1 MTNGRTNLHM
11 TKRLLSL
18 LLCVVLLVSV
28 LPMLNTPVHAATTS
42 QNNIVARA
50 DYLYG
55 ITWKCQKT
63 VYGWR
68 KNYVFNAGSTY
79 RIPYGQPVSSGYYI
93 GFGVSVDTFVS
104 ATKNESSVFYTSRS
118 SYGSTNSVYY
128 AMDCSAFVSWCW
140 GISRKTTASIPQ
152 VSSNLGKATSS
163 NISKLQLG
171 DALNSSSV
179 GHVVLVT
186 GLTYSGSSITQIE
199 ITEQTPPQLKRSY
212 YTPSSLASKYGSSYT
227 IQRYSGSVPAAPG
240 GSSSS
245 SGSSSGSA
253 VTTQYFP
260 ACASS
265 YTSIVDA
272 LNSIGVDSSK
282 ENRILI
288 ATVNGILNYTGT
300 EDQNIALLDLLKAG
314 KLLNPNYKDVA
325 YYPATSAGS
334 TLIEALEAIGVD
346 SSKDYRAKIAAA
358 NNISNYTGTYDQ
370 NITMLELLRAG
381 KLINPEG
388 SSSSSS
394 GSSGSSD
401 TTQNGYTRGYAG
413 GMAGDGKIYAHGL
426 DVSAWQ
432 EEDLDFNM
440 IKNAGYSY
448 VILRAGTGK
457 GKDSCFETYYTNA
470 KKAGLNVGAYY
481 YSYATTVAGAQTDAS
496 NMLTWIKGKTFEY
509 PIYFDY
515 EDASQDSLS
524 STTSKNICLTFCDA
538 MANAGYLTGIYTGY
552 SRSTN
557 LPMSEICAKY
567 EAWIAHYRDYTY
579 ETLSPTYSGKF
590 GMYQYTDRNY
600 IGSEG
605 PFDGNVSFK
614 DYPAIVKKYGFNGY
628 AATVSVDYLSMCT
641 AYETHCKVITLKST
655 PLNSLPCS
663 ATSSYGSVTL
673 LTEEA
678 GKTYIAKKL
687 YSNTSGNFWY
697 QITLE
702 TGETA
707 YLYNYHCEYVEP
719 VDTDIVLVGGV
730 APGRLEPGQD
740 FEISG
745 TVSTLCHKLDG
756 VQVVVTNAQ
765 GNTVLSVPVE
775 TVDNMCDLA
784 DVKLNFASLPLGDYQ
799 YKVLANYSGKYAISD
814 SESETYNAQVALMD
828 TAFTVGG
835 EISEPDPENPPVTIR
850 DPYLDECTFYPSHC
864 LVFTTQVA
872 PLNMLPCNVDS
883 NGAQTLLTADSGNSY
898 TATAVVKNTEGTY
911 WYQLL
916 LDTGETAYLSGDYA
930 RFADSF
936 DTDLVLSVTEVLEDL
951 YVGQNYTVYGCV
963 ESMLNDLEEVRVL
976 ICSMD
981 ETELFSTTV
990 VASDNV
996 CDLTGLALNF
1006 GSLTAGDYL
1015 YKIEA
1020 DYSGYFAANAT
1031 ECGRYTARTVLMKM
1045 VFTVTDCEHDYAVH
1059 VIQQGSC
1066 TVNGIL
1072 ENICTIC
1079 GDTNTQVM
1087 EATGHS
1093 YTLSIQSPTCVSA
1106 GMKTYLCSG
1115 CANKIEEPISATGHS
1130 YAGGQCVTCGAADP
1144 NHNPSVTV
1152 PKLTLKSPT
1161 LEFKDMITVNALY
1174 TAENIQDVVEMGMIT
1189 YSTQVST
1196 WSVETAEYVIPGA
1209 TYMEGTGQ
1217 YVSSSQGIHAKY
1229 LGDKVYLAIYAKLT
1243 DGTYTYSKLASYSPV
1258 QYATNQLNKSTDVKL
1273 RKLVAAM
1280 LNYGA
1285 EAQLYFGHNVQSL
1298 ANSTL
1303 TIDQKALPDSY
1314 RADMI
1319 ATVAA
1324 ASAEKQGVFANN
1336 QGFASRKPAISF
1348 EGAFCIN
1355 YFFTPKYVPDSG
1367 ITLYYWN
1374 AEDYNAATV
1383 LTAAN
1388 ATGKFKLEGSGTG
1401 EYRGDITGISAK
1413 ALSEAVYVACA
1424 YKSGGAVWTSGV
1436 LGYSIGA
1443 YCSGQASKAN
1453 AISDLAMAT
1462 AVYGYHAKQYFS

>member
-1 MTNGRTNLHM
+1 MAFSHTRKCM
-11 TKRLLSL
+11 KKRLFSL
-18 LLCVVLLVSV
+18 FLCIVLVVTV
-28 LPMLNTPVHAATTS
+28 LPTIGSPVHAATTS

-68 KNYVFNAGSTY
+68 KNYVFNSGSTY
-79 RIPYGQPVSSGYYI
+79 RIPYGQPINSGYYI

-104 ATKNESSVFYTSRS
+104 ATKNASSVFYTSRS

-152 VSSNLGKATSS
+152 VSSNLGKATKA
-163 NISKLQLG
+163 NVSKLQLG

-186 GLTYSGSSITQIE
+186 GLTYSGSTITQIE

-212 YTPSSLASKYGSSYT
+212 YTPASLGSKYGSSYS
-227 IQRYSGSVPAAPG
+227 IQRYSGAVPVAPG
-240 GSSSS
+240 S
-245 SGSSSGSA
+245 SGSSSSG
-253 VTTQYFP
+253 TTTNSKYFP

-265 YTSIVDA
+265 QLSIVAA
-272 LNSIGVDSSK
+272 LDDIGVDSSK
-282 ENRILI
+282 TYRTKI
-288 ATVNGILNYTGT
+288 ATANGISNYTGT
-300 EDQNIALLDLLKAG
+300 EAQNIALLDLMKAG
-314 KLLNPNYKDVA
+314 KLINPDFVDA
-325 YYPATSAGS
+325 VYYPATSAGS

-381 KLINPEG
+381 KLINPDG
-388 SSSSSS
+388 KSTSSGGS
-394 GSSGSSD
+394 GSSGS
-401 TTQNGYTRGYAG
+401 TQNGYTRGYAG

-432 EEDLDFNM
+432 EASLDFNM

-448 VILRAGTGK
+448 VILRAGTGN
-457 GKDSCFETYYTNA
+457 GKDTCFETYYTNA
-470 KKAGLNVGAYY
+470 KKAGLDVGAYY
-481 YSYATTVAGAQTDAS
+481 YSYATTVAGAQTDAN

-524 STTSKNICLTFCDA
+524 ATTSKNICSTFCDA

-552 SRSTN
+552 SRSTE

-605 PFDGNVSFK
+605 PFDGDVSFK

-628 AATVSVDYLSMCT
+628 AATVTVDYLSMCT
-641 AYETHCKVITLKST
+641 AYETHCKVVTTKTT

-663 ATSSYGSVTL
+663 TSSSYGSQTL

-687 YSNTSGNFWY
+687 YSNTGGNFWY

-707 YLYNYHCEYVEP
+707 YLYNYHCQYVEP

-730 APGRLEPGQD
+730 APGHLNQGES
-740 FEISG
+740 FELSG
-745 TVSTLCHKLDG
+745 TVSTINHRLDG
-756 VQVVVTNAQ
+756 VQAMVLDAQ
-765 GNTVLSVPVE
+765 GNTVLSVPVQS
-775 TVDNMCDLA
+775 VDNMCDLS
-784 DVKLNFASLPLGDYQ
+784 DISLNFASLPLGDYQ
-799 YKVLANYSGKYAISD
+799 YKVVASYSGKYAISD
-814 SESETYNAQVALMD
+814 KESESYNAQVTLMEAD
-828 TAFTVGG
+828 FTVGDGTG
-835 EISEPDPENPPVTIR
+835 EEEPETPSAPAL
-850 DPYLDECTFYPSHC
+850 DPYLEECTIYPSHC
-864 LVFTTQVA
+864 IVMTPQAA
-872 PLNMLPCNVDS
+872 PLNSLPCDVDV
-883 NGAQTLLTADSGNSY
+883 NGSKTVVTAENADRF
-898 TATAVVKNTEGTY
+898 TATAVVQNTQGTY
-911 WYQLL
+911 WYQVQ
-916 LDTGETAYLSGDYA
+916 LDTGVTAYLSGDHA
-930 RFADSF
+930 RLLDSS
-936 DTDLVLSVTEVLEDL
+936 DTDLVLSVEGLPESM
-951 YVGQNYTVYGCV
+951 YVGQNYTINGSVQAL
-963 ESMLNDLEEVRVL
+963 LNDLNTVQVQ
-976 ICSMD
+976 ICSTD
-981 ETELFSTTV
+981 ETVLLETSV
-990 VASDNV
+990 VSYENA
-996 CDLTGLALNF
+996 CDLTGLSLDF
-1006 GSLTAGDYL
+1006 GSLAGGSYL
-1015 YKIEA
+1015 YRIVA
-1020 DYSGYFAANAT
+1020 NYSGYFAATST
-1031 ECGRYTARTVLMKM
+1031 ERGQYSAQTVLLQTIFEMIA
-1045 VFTVTDCEHDYAVH
+1045 CEHNYV
-1059 VIQQGSC
+1059 VNVVRPGGC
-1066 TVNGIL
+1066 TSVSIL
-1072 ENICTIC
+1072 EHHCTIC
-1079 GDTNTQVM
+1079 GETNNSIL

-1093 YTLSIQSPTCVSA
+1093 YTTTVQDPTCTSA
-1106 GMKTYLCSG
+1106 GKKIYLCSR
-1115 CANKIEEPISATGHS
+1115 CANQIEEPISATGHN
-1130 YAGGQCVTCGAADP
+1130 YAGGQCTTCGAADP
-1144 NHNPSVTV
+1144 NHNPGVIV
-1152 PKLTLKSPT
+1152 PTLTLKYPT
-1161 LEFKDMITVNALY
+1161 LEFKDMITVNAFY
-1174 TAENIQDVVEMGMIT
+1174 TAVNTQDVVEMGMIT
-1189 YSTQVST
+1189 YSSKVAT
-1196 WSVETAEYVIPGA
+1196 WNIETAEHVIPGA
-1209 TYMEGTGQ
+1209 TYAESTGY

-1229 LGDKVYLAIYAKLT
+1229 LGDTVYLAVYAKLT
-1243 DGTYTYSKLASYSPV
+1243 DGTYAYSKLAGYSPV
-1258 QYATNQLNKSTDVKL
+1258 QYATSQLQNSSDVRL

-1285 EAQLYFGHNVQSL
+1285 EAQLYFGHNVQEL
-1298 ANSTL
+1298 ANSKL
-1303 TIDQKALPDSY
+1303 TVDQKALPDTY
-1314 RADMI
+1314 RADMV
-1319 ATVAA
+1319 ATVTAA
-1324 ASAEKQGVFANN
+1324 TAQQQGVFANN

-1355 YFFTPKYVPDSG
+1355 YFFTPKYLPDSG
-1367 ITLYYWN
+1367 ITLYYWS
-1374 AEDYNAATV
+1374 AEDFNAATV
-1383 LTAAN
+1383 LTASN

-1401 EYRGDITGISAK
+1401 EYRGDLTGISAK

-1424 YKSGGAVWTSGV
+1424 YKSGGTVWTSGV

-1443 YCSGQASKAN
+1443 YCSSQASKGS

-1462 AVYGYHAKQYFS
+1462 AVYGYHAKQYFG